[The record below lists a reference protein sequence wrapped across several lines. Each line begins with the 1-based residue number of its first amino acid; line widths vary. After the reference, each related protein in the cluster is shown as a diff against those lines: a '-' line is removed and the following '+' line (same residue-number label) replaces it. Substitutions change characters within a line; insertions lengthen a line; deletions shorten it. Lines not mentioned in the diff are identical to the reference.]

1 MYIRSQTRIKL
12 ETMNVMPLELDLMAT
27 PQTKGCT
34 DEHNNLLNNI
44 NNYNTVQC

>member
-12 ETMNVMPLELDLMAT
+12 ETMNVMPLDLDLMAT

-34 DEHNNLLNNI
+34 DEHNHLLNNI
-44 NNYNTVQC
+44 NNYNIVQC